1 MKIEIDLY
9 VTEEGKVPFIDWLK
23 ALKDSSA
30 RAKIRVRLDRVR
42 LGNLGDYKALG
53 NGISELRIKYGPGY
67 RVYYGQSGKKIILL
81 LIGGDKSSQQ
91 KDIKKAQKF
100 WEDYRRRENENK

>member
-1 MKIEIDLY
+1 MTIQVDLY
-9 VTEEGKVPFIDWLK
+9 VTEDGKVPFIDWLNL
-23 ALKDSSA
+23 LKDRTA

-53 NGISELRIKYGPGY
+53 NGINELRIKYGPGY